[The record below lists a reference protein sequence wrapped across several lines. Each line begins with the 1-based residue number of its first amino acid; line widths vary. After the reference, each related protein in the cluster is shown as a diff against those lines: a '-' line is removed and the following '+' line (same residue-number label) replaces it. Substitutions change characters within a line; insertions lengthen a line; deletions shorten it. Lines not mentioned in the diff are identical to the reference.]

1 MTNQQNKIMIRD
13 SSLSDKEFVIDNSSY
28 ANDGANVYMVDNDT
42 RKNIT
47 LLNDT
52 ELKYLK
58 MMIQDYIKQKYPEE
72 LL

>member
-1 MTNQQNKIMIRD
+1 MTKKIMIRD
-13 SSLSDKEFVIDNSSY
+13 NSSLIDKEIVIDNSSY